1 MTPWIA
7 GFSTSATTDKILSF
21 IKSVSFRLAGRL
33 LRTDILLFAISAFT
47 TSMWIIEEVEQERL
61 PRNLNILNRGKI
73 SPAGRND
80 TNSVSNFIFNGDIA
94 KLILW
99 GFAYLILHKTM

>member
-33 LRTDILLFAISAFT
+33 LRTDILLLAISAFT

-61 PRNLNILNRGKI
+61 PRNLNTLNRGKI

-94 KLILW
+94 KLIL
-99 GFAYLILHKTM
+99 